1 MSCSKLNAALPVTC
15 AALERVGGIN
25 KRVWI
30 ANLEDIASYTISSN
44 VISAITMAS
53 TTYFYP
59 YVGDKDRHSTAA
71 ELQVGETVNSF
82 KQMVNLTLFT
92 STSPEDAIIENL
104 CDANDL
110 VIIVEANDGQFEI
123 FGLDVYAGSNSYPTG
138 GLRCESATKG
148 SGATI
153 NERAP
158 WAIVLSGTLRN
169 VERKVFSTDY
179 ATTIALIE
187 ALEP

>member
-1 MSCSKLNAALPVTC
+1 
-15 AALERVGGIN
+15 
-25 KRVWI
+25 
-30 ANLEDIASYTISSN
+30 
-44 VISAITMAS
+44 
-53 TTYFYP
+53 
-59 YVGDKDRHSTAA
+59 
-71 ELQVGETVNSF
+71 
-82 KQMVNLTLFT
+82 
-92 STSPEDAIIENL
+92 L

-110 VIIVEANDGQFEI
+110 VVIVEANDGQFEI